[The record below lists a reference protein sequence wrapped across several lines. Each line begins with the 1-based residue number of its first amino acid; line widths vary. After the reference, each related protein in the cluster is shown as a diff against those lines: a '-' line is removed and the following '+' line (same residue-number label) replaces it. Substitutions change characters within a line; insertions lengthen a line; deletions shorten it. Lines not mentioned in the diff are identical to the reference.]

1 MRISVDSHLL
11 WEFEPFG
18 RWKEITELP
27 VETSSCWTSGGLDQ
41 DVVVQGPRDVSWG
54 PPLVLF
60 SSGRVRNGVQG
71 EEVLR
76 EQRLGKHGL
85 QQLVWLGRFLGL
97 WSSFCSYLEPSEMV
111 PAADFIQTSEL
122 LSDEGEM
129 WGRSVESI
137 LVQPWKRGGG
147 T

>member
-1 MRISVDSHLL
+1 MEGSY
-11 WEFEPFG
+11 G
-18 RWKEITELP
+18 A
-27 VETSSCWTSGGLDQ
+27 SSKDVFMLDIWATDQ
-41 DVVVQGPRDVSWG
+41 DVVFQGPRDVSWG

-71 EEVLR
+71 EELLR

-85 QQLVWLGRFLGL
+85 QQLVWLGTFLRL

-111 PAADFIQTSEL
+111 PAAEVIQTSEL
-122 LSDEGEM
+122 LSDEGET
-129 WGRSVESI
+129 WGRSVEDI
-137 LVQPWKRGGG
+137 LSATMETGG